1 VTPGACLFLVA
12 FSTLVPMANRGP
24 RTERGKAA
32 SSRNSIKPCP
42 ERPLKRRGSRRDG
55 LRSGAPVIPELESF
69 EEWERHRAGT
79 IASFAPEGY
88 SETDFAERI
97 ASLSWRL
104 KRVAR
109 YETEMTAHYL
119 DDIPEDMANAA
130 GYAERALKIPRE
142 MTITPDEIDKQFS
155 RRLLP
160 PEQTLER
167 IMRGACP
174 ERSRTHAAD
183 VEGKRTCT
191 ARSPRPCTS
200 WRRCS
205 RVAKATTL
213 RLPVSTSAA
222 RLARNGTPQSRP
234 RTTRHHICCGFQ
246 PADPIIPNP
255 QTYPI
260 LNP

>member
-1 VTPGACLFLVA
+1 
-12 FSTLVPMANRGP
+12 MANRGP

-119 DDIPEDMANAA
+119 DDIPEDMASAA

-142 MTITPDEIDKQFS
+142 LTITPNEIDKQFS

-160 PEQTLER
+160 SEQTLER
-167 IMRGACP
+167 IVRGACP
-174 ERSRTHAAD
+174 ERSRRQTAG
-183 VEGKRTCT
+183 VEGRPTST
-191 ARSPRPCTS
+191 AS
-200 WRRCS
+200 
-205 RVAKATTL
+205 
-213 RLPVSTSAA
+213 
-222 RLARNGTPQSRP
+222 
-234 RTTRHHICCGFQ
+234 
-246 PADPIIPNP
+246 
-255 QTYPI
+255 
-260 LNP
+260 